1 LYVES
6 APGSIAKLITFDT
19 EQALVRSNLAGL
31 TWDEIKNPTRAQLS
45 SKIRDVR
52 PDVIHL
58 AGVDTHQGSVGSPKA
73 LHVPRRAPGSRSAAA
88 RSRALGVGW
97 SGADRP
103 W

>member
-6 APGSIAKLITFDT
+6 APGSVAKLITFDT

-31 TWDEIKNPTRAQLS
+31 TWHEIKNPTRAQLS

-58 AGVDTHQGSVGSPKA
+58 AGVDTHQRERRQSKA
-73 LHVPRRAPGSRSAAA
+73 GVCRFAA
-88 RSRALGVGW
+88 G
-97 SGADRP
+97 
-103 W
+103 